1 MCLKILKAFS
11 QNTVRYMETQWI
23 LHPHQHEKTWK
34 GLGDIPAL
42 LCSWKRCRADLLG
55 RSWDSGRLDGDD
67 GDDDGDDHNDGPIK
81 MPSLESWQHTTYMA
95 TEVEETDRTARM
107 GPAPRVQSQA
117 ATIQAWHAELVP
129 ASGSWRRPRAWSKI
143 RDELSVFGMDLE
155 SWVDDSH
162 ACECFTIAEAETCCY
177 STLNQSVSIDL
188 LCLWNCAQTLFFFE
202 TKTNM
207 SCMGGC
213 QRLIE

>member
-11 QNTVRYMETQWI
+11 QNTVRYMETQSI
-23 LHPHQHEKTWK
+23 LHPQHEK
-34 GLGDIPAL
+34 GLVTFQRCFAPGNDAVVL
-42 LCSWKRCRADLLG
+42 TCSTG
-55 RSWDSGRLDGDD
+55 TSWDSGRLDGDD
-67 GDDDGDDHNDGPIK
+67 GDDGGDDHNDGPIK
-81 MPSLESWQHTTYMA
+81 MPSLESWQHTTYIA

-129 ASGSWRRPRAWSKI
+129 SSGSWRRPRAWSKI

-177 STLNQSVSIDL
+177 SALNQSVSIDL
-188 LCLWNCAQTLFFFE
+188 LCLFLCPDAFLLWNQDQHV
-202 TKTNM
+202 M
-207 SCMGGC
+207 YG
-213 QRLIE
+213 RLSATYWVTC